1 MGTVRLLHPITA
13 LAFNLELWL
22 DSQRLGGQPNNHTN
36 SETQIFNLVLWLDSQ
51 RRPYASRL
59 QHQEGFDPSLVYVSE
74 VASHHLISSVGV
86 YQFSFLLLFQVLVYG
101 YFII

>member
-1 MGTVRLLHPITA
+1 MVTTIYILDGADVPITA

-51 RRPYASRL
+51 RRPYTSDYNIKKDSAL
-59 QHQEGFDPSLVYVSE
+59 
-74 VASHHLISSVGV
+74 HL
-86 YQFSFLLLFQVLVYG
+86 FMCLR
-101 YFII
+101 